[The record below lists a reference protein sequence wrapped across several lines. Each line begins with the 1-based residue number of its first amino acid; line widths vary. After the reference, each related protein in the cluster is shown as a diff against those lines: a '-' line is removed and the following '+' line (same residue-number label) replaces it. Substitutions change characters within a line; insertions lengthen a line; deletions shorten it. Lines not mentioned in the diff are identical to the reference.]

1 MIHYKLLVVHWSIF
15 TLSVQLIYCAS
26 LHSTRDSVMT
36 SAGGVGLSSITVSPI
51 YKSSQTVSHQSIC
64 YAETEHVLSV
74 NGKESSIVLDLE
86 PNRIQLGPCK
96 RIFKAPEPHG
106 FIVKL
111 LKFKSKQ
118 MRNPNSHIDT
128 NIGGVSIDVF
138 NETTTCPL
146 NIMTGKDPLTP
157 AWKLDPC
164 KMEAHGINKEM
175 VRLTEGLLRISWTPN
190 RHSPKYKLVITT
202 LGKGYHCNQGKHPCL
217 KFGQET
223 LFCVSSSLVCDGIA
237 QCPEGDEYNSDE
249 DPVMCAQKRG
259 FADSNTSFGLSIWQ
273 QISKEFFSKL
283 YPPEATTIMPTK
295 PPTKPTSTMHRKSN
309 KGDDSIDNAN
319 EDDTPDDSVME
330 SSTKHYRHIT
340 LSRGLSKYGPWGYL
354 ILGML
359 LCGGALL
366 VCVLWG
372 SSSTANYNGTQ
383 PETTLPPNYDEID
396 PPPSY
401 ATLFPG
407 NKNDDAESTSTG
419 QTTTANTSNTSIQD
433 VGAAC
438 ATSDSIA
445 NGSNSNV
452 PQASAPSLPSSSNSF
467 STPYPS
473 SSSS

>member
-51 YKSSQTVSHQSIC
+51 YKSSQSVSHQSIC
-64 YAETEHVLSV
+64 FAETEHMLSV

-96 RIFKAPEPHG
+96 RTFKAPEPHG

-118 MRNPNSHIDT
+118 MRNPNSHIDS
-128 NIGGVSIDVF
+128 NVGGVSIDVY

-157 AWKLDPC
+157 PWKLDPC

-175 VRLTEGLLRISWTPN
+175 VKLTEGLLRISWTPN
-190 RHSPKYKLVITT
+190 RHSPKYKLIITT

-223 LFCVSSSLVCDGIA
+223 LFCVSSSLVCDGINH
-237 QCPEGDEYNSDE
+237 CPSGDEYNSDE
-249 DPVMCAQKRG
+249 DPNLCAQKRG
-259 FADSNTSFGLSIWQ
+259 FTDSNTSFGLSIWQ

-283 YPPEATTIMPTK
+283 YPPDATTTVPTK
-295 PPTKPTSTMHRKSN
+295 SPMKPTSTMHKKPTSPS
-309 KGDDSIDNAN
+309 KDDDGIDDDSSENN
-319 EDDTPDDSVME
+319 TTDDGVME
-330 SSTKHYRHIT
+330 SSTTKHYRHIT

-372 SSSTANYNGTQ
+372 SSSNANFNGPQ

-407 NKNDDAESTSTG
+407 NKSVDAESTSSA
-419 QTTTANTSNTSIQD
+419 QPTANSLSNDATQGG
-433 VGAAC
+433 VEVVVAPCAA
-438 ATSDSIA
+438 SDAMA
-445 NGSNSNV
+445 NGSSSSSGNI
-452 PQASAPSLPSSSNSF
+452 ASAPPLPSSS
-467 STPYPS
+467 TS
-473 SSSS
+473 S